1 MQASHTLE
9 QTILR
14 NAPRHYATPD
24 APNTWKELQDWWESK
39 GKYGEPMPV
48 FDGGCDQTIYSQPYI
63 NHAFRAWHDMIHLK
77 NGLSF
82 QPEDEAKTAFIHMA
96 ACDNVADAL
105 TIFADVYGQ
114 VLFYQKTGQF
124 VENQSQF
131 VGQFIKKGY
140 TL

>member
-1 MQASHTLE
+1 
-9 QTILR
+9 
-14 NAPRHYATPD
+14 
-24 APNTWKELQDWWESK
+24 
-39 GKYGEPMPV
+39 
-48 FDGGCDQTIYSQPYI
+48 
-63 NHAFRAWHDMIHLK
+63 MIHLK